1 MERTRF
7 LLAALCLCCFHAG
20 STQNFCAQI
29 TYECQTQL
37 IKASKHDGANTL
49 YFDHEKGLFIHD
61 DFPKTDELKNPETS
75 RPLYIKGDAE
85 GLPVFTHLKEQY
97 LYYKSEYSAPPG
109 EIFIFR
115 DTLPRIAW
123 HIKGDTKDIGG
134 FSCIAAAGEFG
145 GRVYDVW
152 FTPEIPVG
160 LGPYKLSGLP
170 GMILE
175 AASRDGRVKYSFVSY
190 RSPCERE
197 IKRPVEGREMTWSG
211 FERHVI
217 NMLLKVESLPLPP
230 GVTATNDDPHPDYG
244 IERGK
249 FTIISAYKRQRA
261 GKN

>member
-1 MERTRF
+1 MEKTRF

-20 STQNFCAQI
+20 SAQNFCAQI
-29 TYECQTQL
+29 TYECQTRL
-37 IKASKHDGANTL
+37 VKGPVHDGANTL
-49 YFDHEKGLFIHD
+49 YFDHEKGLFVHN
-61 DFPKTDELKNPETS
+61 DFPKADAYKNLETAM
-75 RPLYIKGDAE
+75 PAYIKGDAE

-123 HIKGDTKDIGG
+123 HIKGDAKDISG

-175 AASRDGRVKYSFVSY
+175 AASRDGKVKYSFMSY

-197 IKRPVEGREMTWSG
+197 IKRPVEGREMTWSE

-217 NMLLKVESLPLPP
+217 DRLLKSESLARP
-230 GVTATNDDPHPDYG
+230 GVIVTNDDPPADYE